1 MSERIVRTQ
10 VGIVGAGPAGLWLA
24 HLLAVAGIDS
34 VVLEK
39 RPRAEIAA
47 THRAGI
53 LEQGTVDLMTALG
66 LDARMRAEGY
76 AHHGIELRVAGQARR
91 IDFADLVG
99 RAVQLYPQQE
109 VFSDLADGAAAKGLD
124 VRFEVAD
131 VALHD
136 LTGESPSITFTDADG
151 TPTRVVC
158 DFVAGC
164 DGSRGI
170 SKRAIPEVLRTD
182 HFREYPFGWFGI
194 LVEAEPSAPEL
205 IYANSDHGFALI
217 SQRTATT
224 QRMYF
229 QCDPTD
235 SPDNW
240 DDERIW
246 DQLDACTAA
255 PGFTLRR
262 GPIFDKTVIPMR
274 SYVCEP
280 LQYGRLFLAGDAGHT
295 VPPTGAKGM
304 NLAAGDV
311 SVLARSLE
319 RYYREGEADLLETY
333 TATALSRV
341 WKAQHFSWWMT
352 SMLHTQPGASTFDR
366 RRQLGELDLV
376 TTSRAGSTYLAEA
389 YTGWPLIPT
398 RPGFLDPDTALG
410 NVLASQLTGRETT
423 ASRP

>member
-24 HLLAVAGIDS
+24 HLLAVAGIDA
-34 VVLEK
+34 VVLE
-39 RPRAEIAA
+39 RRSRAEIAA

-66 LDARMRAEGY
+66 LDARMRAEGFT
-76 AHHGIELRVAGQARR
+76 HHGIELRLDGEGRR

-109 VFSDLADGAAAKGLD
+109 VFTDLADGAAAKGLD
-124 VRFEVAD
+124 VRFEVGD
-131 VALHD
+131 VALD
-136 LTGESPSITFTDADG
+136 GLAGEMPMVAFTDADG
-151 TPTRVVC
+151 TPVRLSC

-170 SKRAIPEVLRTD
+170 SKWAVPETVRTD

-194 LVEAEPSAPEL
+194 LVEAPPSAPEL
-205 IYANSDHGFALI
+205 IYANSARGFALI

-229 QCDPTD
+229 QCDPHDTPEAW
-235 SPDNW
+235 S
-240 DDERIW
+240 DERIW
-246 DQLDACTAA
+246 DELDARTAA
-255 PGFTLRR
+255 PGFALTH

-274 SYVCEP
+274 SYVCAP
-280 LQYGRLFLAGDAGHT
+280 MQHGRLFLAGDAGHT

-319 RYYREGEADLLETY
+319 RYYRDGQHDLLDAY
-333 TATALSRV
+333 SATALARV

-352 SMLHTQPGASTFDR
+352 SMLHAHPDANSFDT
-366 RRQLGELDLV
+366 RRQVGELDLA
-376 TTSRAGSTYLAEA
+376 TSSRAGSTYLAEA
-389 YTGWPLIPT
+389 YTGWPLIPS
-398 RPGFLDPDTALG
+398 RPGFLDPGTALG
-410 NVLASQLTGRETT
+410 QVLAAQLPT
-423 ASRP
+423 ADARV

>member
-1 MSERIVRTQ
+1 
-10 VGIVGAGPAGLWLA
+10 
-24 HLLAVAGIDS
+24 IDS
-34 VVLEK
+34 VVLE
-39 RPRAEIAA
+39 RRSRVEIAA

-53 LEQGTVDLMTALG
+53 LEQGTVDLMAALG

-76 AHHGIELRVAGQARR
+76 AHHGIELRVAGEARR
-91 IDFADLVG
+91 VDFADLVG

-109 VFSDLADGAAAKGLD
+109 VFSDLADGAAARGLD

-131 VALHD
+131 VAVHD
-136 LTGESPSITFTDADG
+136 LTSQAPSITFTDADG
-151 TPTRVVC
+151 TPARLVC

-170 SKRAIPEVLRTD
+170 AKWAIPENVRTD

-194 LVEAEPSAPEL
+194 LVEAPPSAPEL
-205 IYANSDHGFALI
+205 IYAASDHGFALI

-235 SPDNW
+235 RPDNW
-240 DDERIW
+240 DDARIW
-246 DQLDACTAA
+246 DQLEACTAA
-255 PGFTLRR
+255 PGFALTR
-262 GPIFDKTVIPMR
+262 GPIVDKTVIPMR

-280 LQYGRLFLAGDAGHT
+280 MQHGRLFLAGDAGHT

-311 SVLARSLE
+311 AVLARSLE
-319 RYYREGEADLLETY
+319 RYYRDGQADLLDAY
-333 TATALSRV
+333 SATALARV

-352 SMLHTQPGASTFDR
+352 SMLHTHPGASTFDR

-389 YTGWPLIPT
+389 YTGWPL
-398 RPGFLDPDTALG
+398 
-410 NVLASQLTGRETT
+410 
-423 ASRP
+423 